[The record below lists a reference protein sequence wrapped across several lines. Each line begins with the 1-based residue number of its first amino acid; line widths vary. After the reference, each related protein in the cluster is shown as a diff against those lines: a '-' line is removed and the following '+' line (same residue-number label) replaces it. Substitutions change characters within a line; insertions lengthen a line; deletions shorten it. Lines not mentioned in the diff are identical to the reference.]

1 LGAGVLGL
9 LIDIEQNRSA
19 SSRKGEHALRFK
31 TFATIAAPDTDRGDR
46 KTHLQSNQTVRPAAQ
61 EISNMQDQKVV
72 VVTGGSSGI
81 GRAAALRFAKQGY
94 QVLVTGR
101 RASLIQETMQ
111 HPNIAGMTA
120 DAASAEDAK
129 RTIAKAVDKW
139 GRLDAL
145 VNNAGA
151 GAILSLA
158 DVTAD
163 RIADI
168 SAVNVLGPS
177 LLASAAL
184 PHLKA
189 TSGTIVNVSSTFGHK
204 AAAGLSHYAASKA
217 AMEHLT
223 RCWALEL
230 APFGIRVN
238 AVAPGPTE
246 TGALTGMMGLSAQ
259 QAAAVEQQER
269 ASIPLGRRGV
279 PDDVA
284 EWIVQLAGPA
294 SAWMTGQVIAID
306 GGLGLT

>member
-1 LGAGVLGL
+1 M
-9 LIDIEQNRSA
+9 QN
-19 SSRKGEHALRFK
+19 
-31 TFATIAAPDTDRGDR
+31 
-46 KTHLQSNQTVRPAAQ
+46 
-61 EISNMQDQKVV
+61 QKVV
-72 VVTGGSSGI
+72 VVTGGGSGI

-94 QVLVTGR
+94 QVLITGR
-101 RASLIQETMQ
+101 RAGPVEETVSQ
-111 HPNIAGMTA
+111 HTNIAGTIA
-120 DAASAEDAK
+120 DAASTEDAK
-129 RTIAKAVDKW
+129 RTIVEALDKW

-151 GAILSLA
+151 GAILSLTDA
-158 DVTAD
+158 TAD

-168 SAVNVLGPS
+168 FSVNVLAPS

-184 PHLKA
+184 PYLKA
-189 TSGTIVNVSSTFGHK
+189 TRGTIVNVSSTFAHK
-204 AAAGLSHYAASKA
+204 PAVGLSHYAASKA
-217 AMEHLT
+217 AVEHLT

-230 APFGIRVN
+230 APLGIRVN

-246 TGALTGMMGLSAQ
+246 TGALTGMMGLSIE
-259 QAAAVEQQER
+259 QAAAVEEQER

-306 GGLGLT
+306 GGLGLA